1 MLFMLSRSAA
11 QLSRSAAQLLSLSTV
26 YVVVLLGA
34 KAQEPP
40 EPATAGHG
48 GYPGRWIFTKGND
61 HICPLCP
68 APATGLLQGLCCKGY
83 AAGAMLQGLCC
94 RGYAAGAMLHR
105 LRRQAGVT

>member
-40 EPATAGHG
+40 EPATAAYGAYG
-48 GYPGRWIFTKGND
+48 GYPGRWPFTRGNG

-83 AAGAMLQGLCC
+83 AARAMLQPTL
-94 RGYAAGAMLHR
+94 
-105 LRRQAGVT
+105 